1 MTYEELL
8 DEINDQDI
16 DVYEMTFKGTGKAY
30 YLDNTII
37 LNTALSSKSEVK
49 CTLAEELAHH
59 VKTHGEI
66 LDPKSIASIK
76 QEIIARR
83 WAYQKLIGITDI
95 IHAYKIGV
103 SNKYELATFLDVTPD
118 FLDEALN
125 FYKDKY
131 GLFYKIDKY
140 IIQFDPLGIIEKF
153 QDF

>member
-8 DEINDQDI
+8 DEINDHNV

-37 LNTALSSKSEVK
+37 LNNKLSSKSEVK

-59 VKTHGEI
+59 LKTNGEI
-66 LDPKSIASIK
+66 LDPKSISSIK

-83 WAYQKLIGITDI
+83 WAYQKLVGLSDI
-95 IHAYKIGV
+95 IQAYKIGIN
-103 SNKYELATFLDVTPD
+103 NKYELSNYLEVTPD
-118 FLDEALN
+118 FLNEALN

-131 GLFYKIDKY
+131 GLFYKIDNY